1 MSKILIIGVG
11 SAGANTI
18 AHIKEVG
25 IPNAD
30 YITMGDFED
39 NIPDIPH
46 YNLIEMSGFDSI
58 HSGATADD
66 WKICAENAKE
76 GIIDVLNSWINDKKH
91 GDDEVVK
98 R

>member
-11 SAGANTI
+11 SAGANTV
-18 AHIKEVG
+18 AHMKKVG
-25 IPNAD
+25 IPNAE
-30 YITMGDFED
+30 YITMGDYED
-39 NIPDIPH
+39 DVSDIPH
-46 YNLIEMSGFDSI
+46 CNLIEMSRLESI

-66 WKICAENAKE
+66 WRMCAENAKE

-91 GDDEVVK
+91 GDDDVVK